1 MLFKKTQHSNLLI
14 GLASVFLAFTLV
26 PVATANSAT
35 ELTTSLAKTSSNHFQ
50 NTPDK
55 AFVRVQE
62 GSTLWRL
69 AAENLPANNAT
80 QWQMVMSLY
89 RLNPQAFANQDINL
103 LFAGSKLRL
112 PTLTQLHQL
121 TNKQA
126 EAAYYG
132 LKPVKSALA
141 VAAPKTAL
149 SQQAV
154 KADVVTTEAPS
165 DITPDSQPTIDPTIK
180 LKEELKTEP
189 KLMPQ
194 TEVVAQVDLVALE
207 KARRLEFES
216 KLLNEQAQQR
226 VKFQKQA
233 LKQQTVL
240 STLADQALNLEE
252 LYGNLKLEQKQVVD
266 QQQAISQ
273 NNEQLVQSNEKLAK
287 VLANHDEK
295 LSRLDEKTSDIEAGV
310 MALDEK
316 SAQIQ
321 AEVIALDEKGAQIQG
336 GIEALDEK
344 SAQMHTGIE
353 ALDEKS
359 AQIQTGVEAL
369 DEKSAQLQTGVT
381 ALDEKSGQIQARVM
395 ALDEKSGHIATEVL
409 GLNEQSAE
417 IATNVEVLRESVSVT
432 QAKLSLAQQDLAQ
445 AEAALASSKQ
455 ELQRV
460 YETQLTYNQAQAL
473 QVQKW
478 VAIGK
483 QVAIVAGLAMLLVLL
498 VWLFVTGLKRTAHKS
513 TPAKMAHKP
522 ATVGQGPRRKNKP
535 VDASEGPESNDAQN
549 GVDQENGSSKEELSF
564 QVGSI
569 LKGETIPNNKNDEP
583 LDYLSHEE
591 DMTTKLFLASSY
603 KDMGELS
610 KARKILTEVGSKG
623 NPEQQEQAQQMLAS
637 LDKA

>member
-35 ELTTSLAKTSSNHFQ
+35 ELTTSLAKTSSNDSQ

-89 RLNPQAFANQDINL
+89 RLNPQAFANQEINL
-103 LFAGSKLRL
+103 LYAGSKLRL

-165 DITPDSQPTIDPTIK
+165 DITPDSQPTIEPTIK
-180 LKEELKTEP
+180 LKDEPKTES
-189 KLMPQ
+189 KRMPQ
-194 TEVVAQVDLVALE
+194 TEAIAQVDLVALE

-216 KLLNEQAQQR
+216 KLLDEQAQQR

-287 VLANHDEK
+287 ALANHDEK
-295 LSRLDEKTSDIEAGV
+295 LSRLYEKTSDIEAGV

-321 AEVIALDEKGAQIQG
+321 AEVIAFDEKGAQIQA
-336 GIEALDEK
+336 GIE
-344 SAQMHTGIE
+344 
-353 ALDEKS
+353 
-359 AQIQTGVEAL
+359 
-369 DEKSAQLQTGVT
+369 
-381 ALDEKSGQIQARVM
+381 

-432 QAKLSLAQQDLAQ
+432 QANLSLAQQDLAQ

-483 QVAIVAGLAMLLVLL
+483 QVAIVAGLAMLLLLL

-522 ATVGQGPRRKNKP
+522 ATVGQSPRRNNKP
-535 VDASEGPESNDAQN
+535 VDAFEGPESNDAQN
-549 GVDQENGSSKEELSF
+549 GVDQENGSSKEGLSF

>member
-35 ELTTSLAKTSSNHFQ
+35 ELTTSLAKTSSDDSQ

-132 LKPVKSALA
+132 LKPFKSALA

-154 KADVVTTEAPS
+154 KPDVVTTEAPS

-216 KLLNEQAQQR
+216 KLLDEQSQQR

-273 NNEQLVQSNEKLAK
+273 NNEQLVQSNEQLANA
-287 VLANHDEK
+287 LANHDEK
-295 LSRLDEKTSDIEAGV
+295 LSRLDEKTTDIEAGV
-310 MALDEK
+310 M
-316 SAQIQ
+316 
-321 AEVIALDEKGAQIQG
+321 
-336 GIEALDEK
+336 
-344 SAQMHTGIE
+344 
-353 ALDEKS
+353 
-359 AQIQTGVEAL
+359 AL

-432 QAKLSLAQQDLAQ
+432 QANLSLAQQDLAQ

-483 QVAIVAGLAMLLVLL
+483 QVAIVAGLAMLLLLL

-522 ATVGQGPRRKNKP
+522 ATVGQGQGQGPRRKNKP
-535 VDASEGPESNDAQN
+535 VDAFEGPESNDAQN
-549 GVDQENGSSKEELSF
+549 GVDQENGSSKEGLSF

>member
-35 ELTTSLAKTSSNHFQ
+35 ELTTSLAKTSSNDSQ

-154 KADVVTTEAPS
+154 KPDVVTTEAPS

-180 LKEELKTEP
+180 LKEEPKTES

-194 TEVVAQVDLVALE
+194 TEAIAQVDLVALE

-216 KLLNEQAQQR
+216 KLLDEQSQQR

-252 LYGNLKLEQKQVVD
+252 RYGNLKLEQKQVVD

-273 NNEQLVQSNEKLAK
+273 NNEQLVQSNEQLAK
-287 VLANHDEK
+287 ALANHDEK

-321 AEVIALDEKGAQIQG
+321 AEVIALDEKGAQIQ
-336 GIEALDEK
+336 
-344 SAQMHTGIE
+344 TGIE

-432 QAKLSLAQQDLAQ
+432 QATLSLAQQDLAQ

-483 QVAIVAGLAMLLVLL
+483 QVAIVAGLAMLLLLL

-522 ATVGQGPRRKNKP
+522 ATVGQGPRRNNKP
-535 VDASEGPESNDAQN
+535 VDAFEGPESNDAQN
-549 GVDQENGSSKEELSF
+549 GVDQENGSSKEGLSF

>member
-35 ELTTSLAKTSSNHFQ
+35 ELTTSLAKTSSDDAQ

-89 RLNPQAFANQDINL
+89 RLNPQAFANHDINL

-132 LKPVKSALA
+132 LKPFKSALA

-149 SQQAV
+149 SQQEV
-154 KADVVTTEAPS
+154 KPDVVTTEAPS

-180 LKEELKTEP
+180 LKEEPKTES

-216 KLLNEQAQQR
+216 KLLDEQAQQR

-287 VLANHDEK
+287 ALANHDEK
-295 LSRLDEKTSDIEAGV
+295 LSRLDEKTSDIEAG
-310 MALDEK
+310 
-316 SAQIQ
+316 
-321 AEVIALDEKGAQIQG
+321 
-336 GIEALDEK
+336 
-344 SAQMHTGIE
+344 
-353 ALDEKS
+353 
-359 AQIQTGVEAL
+359 
-369 DEKSAQLQTGVT
+369 
-381 ALDEKSGQIQARVM
+381 VM

-432 QAKLSLAQQDLAQ
+432 QANLSLAQQDLAQ

-483 QVAIVAGLAMLLVLL
+483 QVAIVAGLAMLLLLL

-522 ATVGQGPRRKNKP
+522 ATVGQGPRRNNKP
-535 VDASEGPESNDAQN
+535 VDAFEGPESNDAQN
-549 GVDQENGSSKEELSF
+549 GVDQENGSSKEGLSF

-569 LKGETIPNNKNDEP
+569 LKGETLPNNKNDEP

>member
-35 ELTTSLAKTSSNHFQ
+35 ELTTSLAKTSSNDSQ

-180 LKEELKTEP
+180 LKEEPKTEST
-189 KLMPQ
+189 LMPQ
-194 TEVVAQVDLVALE
+194 TEAIAQVDLVALE

-216 KLLNEQAQQR
+216 KLLDEQSQQR

-287 VLANHDEK
+287 ALANHDEK
-295 LSRLDEKTSDIEAGV
+295 LSTLDEKTSDIEAGV

-321 AEVIALDEKGAQIQG
+321 AEVIALDEKGAQIQ
-336 GIEALDEK
+336 
-344 SAQMHTGIE
+344 TGIE

-432 QAKLSLAQQDLAQ
+432 QANLSLAQQDLAQ

-483 QVAIVAGLAMLLVLL
+483 QVAIVAGLAMLLLLL

-522 ATVGQGPRRKNKP
+522 VTVGQGPRRKNKP
-535 VDASEGPESNDAQN
+535 VDAFEGPESNDAQN
-549 GVDQENGSSKEELSF
+549 GVDQENGSSKEGLSF